1 MPTLCPECSA
11 PVPLRS
17 GVGPVGSKTWTCPQG
32 HTWGHE
38 GKERRHYAR
47 LAHLAEQEAAERRR
61 IGELAEAGAALVF
74 QGRRLVAVDWSAVG
88 R

>member
-1 MPTLCPECSA
+1 MLTLCPECSA
-11 PVPLRS
+11 RVPLSS
-17 GVGPVGSKTWTCPQG
+17 GVGPVGSKTWTCPAG

-47 LAHLAEQEAAERRR
+47 LAHLAGAAEADRV
-61 IGELAEAGAALVF
+61 AALCATGCALVLDSD
-74 QGRRLVAVDWSAVG
+74 QRLRAVIVP